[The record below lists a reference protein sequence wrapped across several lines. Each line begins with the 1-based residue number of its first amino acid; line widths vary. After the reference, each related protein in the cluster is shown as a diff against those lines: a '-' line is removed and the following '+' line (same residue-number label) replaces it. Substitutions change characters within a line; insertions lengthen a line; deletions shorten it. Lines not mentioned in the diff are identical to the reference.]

1 MASKCGDVWR
11 DVERVSHVQGR
22 ERDSHA
28 GLQARSSHSCHA
40 CPRPILVSQLK
51 EVNDDRIDKLI
62 RRVQKEKDKELR
74 TKACGSEAQP
84 ESESFA

>member
-1 MASKCGDVWR
+1 MERCGEGFSCAR
-11 DVERVSHVQGR
+11 QG
-22 ERDSHA
+22 
-28 GLQARSSHSCHA
+28 ARQPCGTTSALEPQLPRLWDALA
-40 CPRPILVSQLK
+40 CPRPILVSQPK

-84 ESESFA
+84 ESASFA